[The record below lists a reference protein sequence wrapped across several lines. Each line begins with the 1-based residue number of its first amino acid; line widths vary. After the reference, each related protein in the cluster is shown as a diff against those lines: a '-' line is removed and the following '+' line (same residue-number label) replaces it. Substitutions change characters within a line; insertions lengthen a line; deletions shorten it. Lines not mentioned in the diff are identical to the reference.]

1 MTSAS
6 PLWRV
11 SAERLVVL
19 GWSRAILMQL
29 AHPLVATGVVSHS
42 AYRGG
47 SLQAAVRLHHT
58 VGAMLSLTFGDEAR
72 RRATID
78 RILAIHRRV
87 HGTLRDEAGIFPAGT
102 RYSAEDPALLLWV
115 HATLLDSSVEMYTRL
130 VGPLGP
136 DEVDAL
142 CEEACTTLLDLG
154 GDLDTAPRTWAAL
167 RAYLA
172 DVERRGT
179 LHVVA
184 PARVLAR
191 AILRPRVAGIPVPL
205 SAAHQRLTLGLLPP
219 SIRALYGFP
228 WDATRERH
236 FARTLAL
243 VRAMRR
249 VAPRGLA
256 WWRDARRGDRGA
268 T

>member
-58 VGAMLSLTFGDEAR
+58 VDAMLALTFGDEAR
-72 RRATID
+72 RRATVE
-78 RILAIHRRV
+78 RIMAIHRRV
-87 HGTLRDEAGIFPAGT
+87 HGTLSDDAGIFPAGT

-142 CEEACTTLLDLG
+142 CEEASATLLDLG
-154 GDLDTAPRTWAAL
+154 GDPDTVPRTWTAL
-167 RAYLA
+167 QAHLA

-184 PARVLAR
+184 PARTLAR
-191 AILRPRVAGIPVPL
+191 AILRPRAAGLPVPL
-205 SAAHQRLTLGLLPP
+205 SAAHERLALGLLPP
-219 SIRALYGFP
+219 SIRALYGFA
-228 WDATRERH
+228 WDETSERR
-236 FARTLAL
+236 FERTLAL

-249 VAPRGLA
+249 VAPRQLA
-256 WWRDARRGDRGA
+256 WWRDARA
-268 T
+268 